1 MSDDTESN
9 ELDELY
15 TALVTA
21 VLNADVA
28 LLNEMLEGLTLG
40 TARSLAMVGVMNAVE
55 AVMVVAEA
63 MEEDP
68 LALWQRSLLEG
79 DAFEF

>member
-15 TALVTA
+15 TAFVTA
-21 VLNADVA
+21 VLNADLA
-28 LLNEMLEGLTLG
+28 LLNELLEGLTLG

-68 LALWQRSLLEG
+68 LELWQRSLLEG